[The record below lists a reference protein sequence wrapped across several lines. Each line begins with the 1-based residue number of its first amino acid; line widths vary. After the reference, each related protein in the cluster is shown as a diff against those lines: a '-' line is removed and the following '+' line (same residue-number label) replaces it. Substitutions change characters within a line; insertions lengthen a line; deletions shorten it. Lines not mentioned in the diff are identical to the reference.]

1 MVTEIL
7 AGFVVAPFLVRRLG
21 VTGYGLWIVIG
32 SLGGYFSFVDFGM
45 RGSVGRQLAACRA
58 TGDWEEA
65 NRIINTALAILSAL
79 AVLVI
84 VGVGLSSM
92 ALDRMFEVPADQI
105 GNARLALLLVGANLA
120 LSFPLQ
126 IFDGNLWAAQRFDV
140 LNLVD
145 IPATL
150 VRIGL
155 TFAFVRNGN
164 DIVTLALITLV
175 TSAGSG
181 VIKAAISFRMDRFL
195 AISARHI
202 RRESGHVLFG
212 YGWWNFVLALARL
225 TKTQFSP
232 LLIGSFLNV
241 ALVTPFSIAR
251 RLQDYAHKVIWTATG
266 VLIPIATG
274 FHARAEVAPQQRL
287 FVEGG
292 KYATAFATFFVVY
305 FICLGRSVIG
315 LWMGPQFSY
324 AAALL
329 IILTLGEY
337 VQMTQSLTGSII
349 LATARHKMLAWLA
362 VVETV
367 ITLGLVVLVARPF
380 GLIGVCFAL
389 AVPQVVFSGIGT
401 VILGCR
407 VTGVGFAK
415 YLQEAVLPAF
425 IAAIIPAVALA
436 VVTFWKQPYSW
447 ATLGAYSFGY
457 GLTYVASC
465 WMILKPTTIERLLS
479 DTKAAL
485 FHA

>member
-7 AGFVVAPFLVRRLG
+7 AGFIVAPFLVRRLG

-92 ALDRMFEVPADQI
+92 VLDRMFEVPGDQI

-181 VIKAAISFRMDRFL
+181 VIKGAISFRMDRFL
-195 AISARHI
+195 AISRRHI

-367 ITLGLVVLVARPF
+367 ITLGSSSISRATFWLDRCLLRTGCPTSGVQWHRHCDSWVPSHWRRIRKVPTRGSSSSFHCGYYPRGGACRCHVLETAIQL
-380 GLIGVCFAL
+380 GDIGC
-389 AVPQVVFSGIGT
+389 VFS
-401 VILGCR
+401 R
-407 VTGVGFAK
+407 VRPH
-415 YLQEAVLPAF
+415 LCCLM
-425 IAAIIPAVALA
+425 LDD
-436 VVTFWKQPYSW
+436 S
-447 ATLGAYSFGY
+447 
-457 GLTYVASC
+457 
-465 WMILKPTTIERLLS
+465 
-479 DTKAAL
+479 
-485 FHA
+485 